1 MLFNPTTPQTSLNQA
16 YRKVK
21 PYRKDVEAFRQNLLY
36 LISQVDDAKDEEN
49 HKTEMRD
56 FLKKTYFGED

>member
-1 MLFNPTTPQTSLNQA
+1 MLLYPIQPKDALNQA

-21 PYRKDVEAFRQNLLY
+21 PFRNDVDAFRQNLLY